1 MTQAPSTTQSTST
14 SQTASVVQTSPMVQ
28 LVSMI
33 QTTPLTQLG
42 STMQTSSASQ
52 SSGTSMAATQLPSN
66 VGGSVAVDG
75 LTPASAIIL
84 EDSSDDSNGD
94 GSISKVIN
102 NNEIASF
109 YLLLFRWMSVDLYSG
124 RLSYF

>member
-1 MTQAPSTTQSTST
+1 MSQTTQSTSM
-14 SQTASVVQTSPMVQ
+14 SQAPSVVQTSPMLQVA
-28 LVSMI
+28 SMI
-33 QTTPLTQLG
+33 QTTPLTQLA
-42 STMQTSSASQ
+42 STMQTSSTSR

-109 YLLLFRWMSVDLYSG
+109 YLVI
-124 RLSYF
+124 